1 LSQTIESEETTI
13 TSSEMTAIFQEETIM
28 NSEMNTNSAKVT
40 TGVDQTTFIDI
51 ENSTTCMYFIEI
63 HTKIIIIF
71 FFILLTEI

>member
-1 LSQTIESEETTI
+1 
-13 TSSEMTAIFQEETIM
+13 MTAIFQEETIM

-40 TGVDQTTFIDI
+40 TGVDQTTFVDI